1 MCFVW
6 LSVCIFEILNYMLCY
21 KMFELEMNEQDVV
34 IDDIYPNI
42 RQELFHYS
50 LCKKCRLLYNCNKV

>member
-21 KMFELEMNEQDVV
+21 KTFELEKNEQDV

-50 LCKKCRLLYNCNKV
+50 LSEKM